1 VDELKIYKPVGCD
14 QCNEGYKGR
23 VGIYQV
29 LPISEEMGKLI
40 MKGGN
45 AYDMA
50 DQAQKEG
57 YNDLRQSAILKVMQG
72 VTSLEEINR
81 VTQD

>member
-1 VDELKIYKPVGCD
+1 
-14 QCNEGYKGR
+14 
-23 VGIYQV
+23 
-29 LPISEEMGKLI
+29 

-45 AYDMA
+45 AFDMA
-50 DQAQKEG
+50 EQAQQEG
-57 YNDLRQSAILKVMQG
+57 YNDLRQSAILKVIQG